1 MEECIAKIKEN
12 IAKVMVGQE
21 EVTDLL
27 LTAILSEGHV
37 LIEDVPGMGK
47 TVLASSLSKSIS
59 ARFSRIQFTPDLLPS
74 DVTGLNYFNQKLGE
88 FVFKEGPAFCNILLA
103 DEINR
108 ATPRTQSS
116 LLECMAE
123 KQITVDG
130 ETRTLEKPFFVIAT
144 QNPIETLGTYPLPE
158 AQLDRFLMRISME
171 APDKKGELAILLR
184 FLKAEPLKELGAV
197 CGREEILSL
206 CEKSKEV
213 YIHPLLMEYIVD
225 LAQASRTYPGVET
238 GVSPRGSLALL
249 RACRAY
255 ALIKGR
261 EYVVPEDIK
270 AVAVPVL
277 AHRIQVSGAVS
288 SVSEQKKVIEGLLS
302 STPLATEEWSQARGA
317 AR

>member
-1 MEECIAKIKEN
+1 MDQSIAAIKEN
-12 IAKVMVGQE
+12 IGKVMVGQE
-21 EVTDLL
+21 QVTDLL

-47 TVLASSLSKSIS
+47 TVLASSLSKSIG
-59 ARFSRIQFTPDLLPS
+59 AKFSRIQFTPDLLPS
-74 DVTGLNYFNQKLGE
+74 DVTGLNYFNQKIGE

-130 ETRTLEKPFFVIAT
+130 ETRPLSSPFFVIAT

-158 AQLDRFLMRISME
+158 AQLDRFLMRISMA
-171 APDKKGELAILLR
+171 APDKEQELAILNR
-184 FLKAEPLKELGAV
+184 FLKAEPLKELEPV
-197 CGREEILSL
+197 CTSQEILAL
-206 CEKSKEV
+206 CAKSKEV
-213 YIHPLLMEYIVD
+213 FIHPLLMEYIVN
-225 LAQASRTYPGVET
+225 LSQASRNYPNVET
-238 GVSPRGSLALL
+238 GISPRGSLALL

-255 ALIKGR
+255 ALVQGR
-261 EYVVPEDIK
+261 DYVVPEDIK

-277 AHRIQVSGAVS
+277 AHRIQVGGAVS
-288 SVSEQKKVIEGLLS
+288 AVAEQKQVIEGLLHA
-302 STPLATEEWSQARGA
+302 TPLATEEWKA
-317 AR
+317 